1 MGFLDMLGNIAVAG
15 MDAAMKNDN
24 FVAGVAL
31 SRNGDRKLENFA
43 STRNRIANATERN
56 RMSNTRRNVEPLTD
70 KQAMIGIGVL
80 AAVGIAAAILNS
92 DSKNDNN
99 DAKGKTVTTSQTT

>member
-1 MGFLDMLGNIAVAG
+1 MGFLDALGSIAVAG

-43 STRNRIANATERN
+43 SARNRIANATERS
-56 RMSNTRRNVEPLTD
+56 RISNSRNVEPLTN

-80 AAVGIAAAILNS
+80 AAVGIAAAILNNS
-92 DSKNDNN
+92 SKNDNN
-99 DAKGKTVTTSQTT
+99 STSKKTNNNTQPT

>member
-31 SRNGDRKLENFA
+31 SRNGDKKLENFA
-43 STRNRIANATERN
+43 SARERIANVTERN
-56 RMSNTRRNVEPLTD
+56 RMNNSRSNVAPLTD

-92 DSKNDNN
+92 NSKKDNN
-99 DAKGKTVTTSQTT
+99 GEIGKRGDSQKI